1 MLDKE
6 AAEEPLPDEPD
17 SGNEADS
24 ELENDTPVTFVSE
37 PIVANLGD
45 STCNSDFHLSK
56 GSERSCSCRFPNC
69 PSSSEDFKA
78 T

>member
-24 ELENDTPVTFVSE
+24 ELENDAPVTFVSE
-37 PIVANLGD
+37 PIVAN
-45 STCNSDFHLSK
+45 
-56 GSERSCSCRFPNC
+56 CSQFR
-69 PSSSEDFKA
+69 
-78 T
+78 